1 MKTEITSRGHTLS
14 DFLKDYLDKRMAKIE
29 KYLQGEGEVHVVF
42 ERESNMQIVEITLHA
57 MHKTMHAKEEHEE
70 VRDCIDNAV
79 QKIES
84 QIRKHKEK
92 LTERRP

>member
-1 MKTEITSRGHTLS
+1 MRVEITSRGHSLT
-14 DFLKDYLDKRMAKIE
+14 DFLKEYVEKRMSRLE
-29 KYLQGEGEVHVVF
+29 KYLQGDGEAHVVL
-42 ERESNMQIVEITLHA
+42 ERESNLQIVEITLHA
-57 MHKTMHAKEEHEE
+57 MHKTMHAREEHEE

-79 QKIES
+79 NKIEA